1 MSAVLSSVAA
11 LLAGVG
17 LMLCGNGL
25 QAVLVAVRA
34 TDAGFGTVVTGLLG
48 SGYYAG
54 FVLGCLLGPHLVRR
68 AGHVRTF
75 AAVAALAAAVALS
88 FPQLVHPAPWI
99 VLRGGTGFCFA
110 VVFMVI
116 ESWLNE
122 QATSRSCGTVLSL
135 YTIVTLLAITI
146 GQMLL
151 GVETG
156 NPMAAFTWIAIMIC
170 LAVLPIAM
178 TRIAAPPP
186 PETVRLRLARLVA
199 TSPVGAAACLV
210 VGIGNAAF
218 WSLGP
223 VFAQARGFDAATVAL
238 FMSVAVL
245 GGAVGQWPLGRLSDR
260 VDRRWT
266 IVISGIGTAAAGA
279 ALLAVGWLPGEAVIG
294 LAFFYGAF
302 SLPLYPLALAH
313 TFDQVRAGEFVETSS
328 GLLLI
333 YAIGAVVGPVPASL
347 LMVQLGTPTLFA
359 FVGAVNLVLVA
370 FTLYRMGQRARAP
383 AESRPGFVSVQPATQ
398 GAIGLDPRAPETPA
412 VETAEG

>member
-68 AGHVRTF
+68 AGHIRTF

-88 FPQLVHPAPWI
+88 FPQYVHPAPWI

-110 VVFMVI
+110 IVFMVI

-122 QATSRSCGTVLSL
+122 QATSRTRGTVLSL
-135 YTIVTLLAITI
+135 YTIVTLVAITV

-151 GVETG
+151 GIETG
-156 NPMAAFTWIAIMIC
+156 NPMTAFTWIAVMIC

-178 TRIAAPPP
+178 TRTAAPPVP
-186 PETVRLRLARLVA
+186 QVVRLRLGRLVA

-210 VGIGNAAF
+210 VGISNAAF

-238 FMSVAVL
+238 FMSAGVL

-260 VDRRWT
+260 IDRRWT
-266 IVISGIGTAAAGA
+266 IVISGVGTAAAGI
-279 ALLAVGWLPGEAVIG
+279 ALLAVASLPAELVLG
-294 LAFFYGAF
+294 LIFFYGAF
-302 SLPLYPLALAH
+302 SLPLYALALAH
-313 TFDQVRAGEFVETSS
+313 TFDQVQAGEFVETSS

-333 YAIGAVVGPVPASL
+333 YAIGAVAGPVPASL
-347 LMVQLGTPTLFA
+347 LMVHLGPQTLFA
-359 FVGAVNLVLVA
+359 FVAVVTLALAV
-370 FTLYRMGQRARAP
+370 FTLYRMGRRARAP
-383 AESRPGFVSVQPATQ
+383 AESRPGFVPLQPATH
-398 GAIGLDPRAPETPA
+398 GVVGLDPRAPEAPA
-412 VETAEG
+412 VESPRT

>member
-1 MSAVLSSVAA
+1 MTAVLSSVAA

-122 QATSRSCGTVLSL
+122 QATSRTRGTVLSL
-135 YTIVTLLAITI
+135 YTIVTLVAITI

-156 NPMAAFTWIAIMIC
+156 NPTTAFTWIAIMIC

-178 TRIAAPPP
+178 TRVAAPPP
-186 PETVRLRLARLVA
+186 PEAARLRLGRLVA

-210 VGIGNAAF
+210 VGIANAAF

-223 VFAQARGFDAATVAL
+223 VFAQRRGFDAAAVAL
-238 FMSVAVL
+238 FMSVGVL
-245 GGAVGQWPLGRLSDR
+245 GGAIGQWPLGRLSDR

-266 IVISGIGTAAAGA
+266 IVISGIGTAAAGT
-279 ALLAVGWLPGEAVIG
+279 ALLAVDWLPEGPVIG
-294 LAFFYGAF
+294 LAFLYGAF

-333 YAIGAVVGPVPASL
+333 YAVGAVVGPVPASL
-347 LMVQLGTPTLFA
+347 LMVQLGYPTLFA

-412 VETAEG
+412 VEAAEP